1 MSTTL
6 EPGLSCRE
14 MVELMTDYLDGA
26 LTPSDHAR
34 FESHIDA
41 CPHCT
46 AYLEQIRATIRTT
59 GALSQADLE
68 ASVPD
73 ALLAAFRTW
82 KTER

>member
-14 MVELMTDYLDGA
+14 MVELMTDYLEGA
-26 LTPSDHAR
+26 LTPSDSAR
-34 FESHIDA
+34 FESHIAA

-59 GALSQADLE
+59 GALTEDDLSP
-68 ASVPD
+68 AAAD
-73 ALLAAFRTW
+73 ALLAAFRGW
-82 KTER
+82 KEER